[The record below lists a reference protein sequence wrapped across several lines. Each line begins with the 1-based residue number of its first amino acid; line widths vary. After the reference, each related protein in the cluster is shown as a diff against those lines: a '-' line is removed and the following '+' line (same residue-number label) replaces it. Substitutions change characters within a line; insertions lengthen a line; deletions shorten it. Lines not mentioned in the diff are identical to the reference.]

1 MHSQGERWGWVVV
14 VVVRWL
20 GGAGSVARD
29 AGLVMRGWDWWGG
42 GDVAD

>member
-14 VVVRWL
+14 MRWL

-29 AGLVMRGWDWWGG
+29 VDLVMRGGDRCGG
-42 GDVAD
+42 GGVAD